1 MRWFSNYISLKTI
14 IFFLVKSVEREAG
27 VKSKRKLAVPV
38 AVPERL
44 ASKKV
49 KKKVE
54 ESDSDSSSGEFRVS
68 III

>member
-14 IFFLVKSVEREAG
+14 IFYLVKSVEREAG
-27 VKSKRKLAVPV
+27 VKPKRKLAVPV
-38 AVPERL
+38 AVPDRL
-44 ASKKV
+44 ASKKG

-54 ESDSDSSSGEFRVS
+54 ESDTDSSSGEFRVM